1 MKILLNDESIEL
13 EDALTVNQLL
23 TQLDY
28 NQPGSALAINQTI
41 IPRNNWDTHI
51 LQDGDDVL
59 LFQAI
64 AGG

>member
-1 MKILLNDESIEL
+1 M
-13 EDALTVNQLL
+13 NQLL

>member
-13 EDALTVNQLL
+13 EDALTVNQFL